1 MASIAMFIIEVVA
14 GLPPLTLSPAIAVAA
29 AMVFVFKA
37 GILSGKF
44 YIWAGLMF
52 LTAAVM
58 PLCRKWYDSDI
69 LLFGLSSAISFFVPG
84 LMYARQRKANVA
96 S

>member
-1 MASIAMFIIEVVA
+1 MFVIEVVA
-14 GLPPLTLSPAIAVAA
+14 GLPPLSLSPAIAVAA
-29 AMVFVFKA
+29 GMVFVFKA

-58 PLCRKWYDSDI
+58 PLFRVWYRADI
-69 LLFGLSSAISFFVPG
+69 LLFGVTSAVSFFVPG
-84 LMYARQRKANVA
+84 LLYARQRRRGVT
-96 S
+96 SGD